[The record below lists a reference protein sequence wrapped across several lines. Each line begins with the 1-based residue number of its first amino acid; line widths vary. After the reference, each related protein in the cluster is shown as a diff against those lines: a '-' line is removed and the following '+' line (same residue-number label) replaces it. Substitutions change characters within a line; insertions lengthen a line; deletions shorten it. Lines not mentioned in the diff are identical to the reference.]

1 MRAAKVA
8 FLVLAMTVLAACG
21 KNPLLGKWES
31 EPIKVFGVQ
40 TPTEILEF
48 TKDSFKSGGKVVK
61 VGYEVG
67 EGRVTV
73 FTEGTGE
80 GQEFAIIDDDTI
92 AVPMPLIGQLK
103 YYRVK

>member
-8 FLVLAMTVLAACG
+8 FLVLAMTVLVACG

-40 TPTEILEF
+40 TPSDTIEF

-61 VGYEVG
+61 VSYEVG
-67 EGRVTV
+67 DGKVTMLP
-73 FTEGTGE
+73 EATGE
-80 GQEFAIIDDDTI
+80 GQEFVIIDDDTI

-103 YYRVK
+103 YHRVE